1 MSSGQLPQRLQWRSA
16 SRITALVPERW
27 RFMTPALLA
36 MVFVLLLPLLYALY
50 LSFQH
55 NVLTEPL
62 DRGFDGTANY
72 GAFLHDDRFWTA
84 ARNTGI
90 LALGATSLEFI
101 LGFMIALSLAKPGL
115 RGRNMYLS
123 ILLVPMLMPY
133 IAGGLIWL
141 LMLHPT
147 LGIVNYSISETGLS
161 PPAWLSSPDLARTTI
176 ILVDAWHN
184 TSWMTLILFA
194 GLVSLPEEPY
204 SAAKVDGAG
213 PIRSFVH
220 VTLPLM
226 RPTILTALIVKLIA
240 SLLTYDLIYVMTQGG
255 PGRATETLSYYI
267 YRVAFQDL
275 DLGKAAAAAYTFLL
289 LICTIILVLIRVLP
303 HPTSEPARRRA

>member
-1 MSSGQLPQRLQWRSA
+1 MTSSQLPHRLPWRGS
-16 SRITALVPERW
+16 SRAAALLPERW
-27 RFMTPALLA
+27 RFITPALLA

-55 NVLTEPL
+55 YVLTEPL
-62 DRGFDGTANY
+62 ERGFDGLGNY
-72 GAFLHDDRFWTA
+72 RAFVDDDRFWIAT
-84 ARNTGI
+84 RNTAI
-90 LALGATSLEFI
+90 LASGATALQFV
-101 LGFMIALSLAKPGL
+101 LGFGLALCLAKPGL
-115 RGRNMYLS
+115 RGRNIYLS

-141 LMLHPT
+141 LLLHPT
-147 LGIVNYSISETGLS
+147 LGIVNYGFAEGGLS
-161 PPAWLSSPDLARTTI
+161 APEWLSSPAWARTTI
-176 ILVDAWHN
+176 ILVDSWHN
-184 TSWMTLILFA
+184 TSWMALILFA
-194 GLVSLPEEPY
+194 GLLSLPAEPFA
-204 SAAKVDGAG
+204 AAKVDGAG
-213 PIRSFVH
+213 PIRTFMY

-275 DLGKAAAAAYTFLL
+275 DLGKAAATSYTFLL
-289 LICTIILVLIRVLP
+289 LICAIILLLIRVLP
-303 HPTSEPARRRA
+303 DPTAPARRRAR